1 MQIKPSPD
9 WKGGVAVAE
18 RSGVME
24 ARAGTL
30 ESGESVG
37 TDRSR
42 SAGHSDKK
50 IVLQNSRIENKS
62 PMRYHT
68 VC

>member
-1 MQIKPSPD
+1 
-9 WKGGVAVAE
+9 
-18 RSGVME
+18 ME

-50 IVLQNSRIENKS
+50 SVLQNSRIEKKS
-62 PMRYHT
+62 PMSYHT